1 MERFGAAIKA
11 FNLAPIEL
19 VQKPMFVRHNQG
31 GQVIIER
38 FLLGERLRLG
48 ESSAPPA
55 RVSAAWPLLEQVQCG
70 AWQRSFGD
78 TALGDAHGLFLYL
91 ANVNAAFAQVNF
103 EL

>member
-11 FNLAPIEL
+11 FDLAPIEL

-38 FLLGERLRLG
+38 FLLGERLGLANRLLRQLVFR
-48 ESSAPPA
+48 PP
-55 RVSAAWPLLEQVQCG
+55 WPLLEQVQCG

-78 TALGDAHGLFLYL
+78 TALGDAHGLFL
-91 ANVNAAFAQVNF
+91 
-103 EL
+103 